1 MALTVSDYSKEYAD
15 FVVIERS
22 SNGEKIIIII
32 KSIIYIIH
40 SFLSIIYLPKQFG
53 CRSIRNSAFISSQ
66 SEITYFKR
74 LSGIRLEIDNDFSH
88 GIVFDMPKKKMRM
101 RERERVGEPR
111 KAFDIS
117 RAIILYS
124 PLEALA

>member
-1 MALTVSDYSKEYAD
+1 MALTVSDYSKEDAD
-15 FVVIERS
+15 IVVIERS
-22 SNGEKIIIII
+22 SNGEKMIIII

-74 LSGIRLEIDNDFSH
+74 LSGIRLEIDNDLSH
-88 GIVFDMPKKKMRM
+88 GIVFDMPKKMRV
-101 RERERVGEPR
+101 RERERVEEPR

>member
-22 SNGEKIIIII
+22 SNGEKIIIIV

-74 LSGIRLEIDNDFSH
+74 LSRIRLEIDNDLSH
-88 GIVFDMPKKKMRM
+88 GIVFDMPKKMRV
-101 RERERVGEPR
+101 RERERVEEPR

>member
-1 MALTVSDYSKEYAD
+1 MALTVSDYSKKYAD
-15 FVVIERS
+15 FVLIERS
-22 SNGEKIIIII
+22 SNGEKIIIIV

-74 LSGIRLEIDNDFSH
+74 LSGIRLEIDNDLSH
-88 GIVFDMPKKKMRM
+88 GIVFDMPKKMRV
-101 RERERVGEPR
+101 RERERVEEPR

>member
-1 MALTVSDYSKEYAD
+1 MALTVSDYSKKYAD
-15 FVVIERS
+15 FVLIERS
-22 SNGEKIIIII
+22 SNGEKIIIIV

-53 CRSIRNSAFISSQ
+53 FRSIRNSALISSQ
-66 SEITYFKR
+66 SEIMKFKR
-74 LSGIRLEIDNDFSH
+74 LSRIRLEIDNDHLH
-88 GIVFDMPKKKMRM
+88 GNVLDMPKKTCA
-101 RERERVGEPR
+101 RECGRADVPR
-111 KAFDIS
+111 KASDIS

>member
-1 MALTVSDYSKEYAD
+1 MALTVSDYSKKYAD
-15 FVVIERS
+15 FVLIERS
-22 SNGEKIIIII
+22 SNGEKIIIIV

-74 LSGIRLEIDNDFSH
+74 LSRIRLEIDNDLSH
-88 GIVFDMPKKKMRM
+88 GIVFDMPKKMRV
-101 RERERVGEPR
+101 RERERVEEPR